1 MKKELEHIDDALPL
15 KIIENR
21 ADEREIGLFEN
32 WLGESVMHAE
42 YFEQFKK
49 AYQLTSI
56 NDNARQKNWDSV
68 VKKVTSGQKVP
79 DYITLPRKQSVP
91 KTVFMNNWIRVAASL
106 VILFGI
112 AFLLKLIVFD
122 SGQLIISGKD
132 LNPKEPYHLSDGS
145 MVYLNENSQI
155 AFSKSFGKKERNITL
170 KGEAF
175 FEVKRNE
182 KIPFHIYTGNTTTQ
196 VLGTKFNVYSD
207 SVGNVKVSVVSG
219 LVAFYSGNKE
229 NGVKLS
235 ASEQAVYNTGMAKV
249 VKEQN
254 TDPNFLSWKTG
265 ILYFKETPINDAF
278 RLLQKQYLRVFVFD
292 TKENNYPTVTTTFDN
307 QSLEA
312 VLEELNLLLNT
323 KNFIKNDT
331 IFFETN
337 H

>member
-1 MKKELEHIDDALPL
+1 MKKNLEHIDDALCL
-15 KIIENR
+15 KIVEKR
-21 ADEREIGLFEN
+21 ANVTEIDLFEN

-56 NDNARQKNWDSV
+56 DDNARQKNWESV
-68 VKKVTSGQKVP
+68 VEKVKSGQTVP
-79 DYITLPRKQSVP
+79 DYITLPAKQTNA
-91 KTVFMNNWIRVAASL
+91 KTVFMRSWIRVAASL

-112 AFLLKLIVFD
+112 GFLLKMIVFD

-132 LNPKEPYHLSDGS
+132 LHPKEPFQLSDGS
-145 MVYLNENSQI
+145 LVYLNENSEI
-155 AFSKSFGKKERNITL
+155 AFSKKFGKRERNIAL

-182 KIPFHIYTGNTTTQ
+182 KIPFQISTGNTTTH

-219 LVAFYSGNKE
+219 VVAFYSGKKD
-229 NGVKLS
+229 NGVKLI
-235 ASEQAVYNTGMAKV
+235 AGEQAVYNPNLSKV

-254 TDPNFLSWKTG
+254 SDPNFLSWKTG
-265 ILYFKETPINDAF
+265 ILYFKDTPITDAF
-278 RLLQKQYLRVFVFD
+278 RLLQKQYSRVFVFD
-292 TKENNYPTVTTTFDN
+292 PKEKGYPTVTTTFDN
-307 QSLEA
+307 QPLEA

-323 KNFIKNDT
+323 KNFIQNDT